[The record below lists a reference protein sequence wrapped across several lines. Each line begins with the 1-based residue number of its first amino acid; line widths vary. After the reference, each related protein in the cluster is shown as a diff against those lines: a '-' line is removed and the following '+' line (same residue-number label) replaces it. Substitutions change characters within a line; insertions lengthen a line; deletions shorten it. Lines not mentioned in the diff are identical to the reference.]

1 MSTQRPG
8 PLLRA
13 AEDELLARVA
23 WSRLAEPGDPRLA
36 ELVAA
41 VGAGAALTAL
51 WERDVSWMAKY
62 RARMATVHPVRDI
75 ESIQRL
81 GGRVI
86 IPSDMQWPPGCAD
99 LAVPPLCLW
108 VRGPLDVDQLGV
120 RSVSI
125 VGARAAS
132 AYGEHIAAEFGYGMA
147 AADYVVLSGLAFG
160 IDAAVHR
167 AALAGGLSAAV
178 LAGGLERAYPA
189 AHDRL
194 LDHLCAEGM
203 VCSEVPV
210 GVAPTRSRF
219 LLRNRLIAA
228 MTSGTIVVEAAA
240 RSGALN
246 TARTAADLGRPVG
259 AAPGPV
265 TAAASVGCHQL
276 IRSGRAALI
285 TSAAE
290 ILDLVGRLGQD
301 AAPEVPREGRITD
314 QLAPVELQVLDALSQ
329 SRGRSLDRI
338 CAVAGVDPQ
347 AAHRALAQL
356 AVLGFAQRTASGW
369 RAQSKRG
376 APPGLADM
384 N

>member
-1 MSTQRPG
+1 MRSG
-8 PLLRA
+8 L
-13 AEDELLARVA
+13 RVA
-23 WSRLAEPGDPRLA
+23 QIWQFRP
-36 ELVAA
+36 
-41 VGAGAALTAL
+41 
-51 WERDVSWMAKY
+51 
-62 RARMATVHPVRDI
+62 
-75 ESIQRL
+75 
-81 GGRVI
+81 
-86 IPSDMQWPPGCAD
+86 
-99 LAVPPLCLW
+99 CLW

-329 SRGRSLDRI
+329 SRWRSLDRI

-347 AAHRALAQL
+347 AAHQALARL
-356 AVLGFAQRTASGW
+356 AVLGLAERTASGW

-376 APPGLADM
+376 AAPDQAGM